1 MCPKAK
7 SDQVITHRIEFQETE
22 RDALEMVAA
31 SITARNVTQSVTN
44 LTKGVGNLIDP
55 VLSASFAGVAAALG
69 IIAWYELRNEE
80 TSKTTFD
87 YALGEEPGWI
97 GRLLLP
103 LSGPDIN
110 SPGYKR
116 LYQDATPEEKKAV
129 RQQQNTNF
137 RMKLN
142 QFRNAISTELMK
154 VTRKESI

>member
-7 SDQVITHRIEFQETE
+7 SDQVVTHRIEFQDTE

-31 SITARNVTQSVTN
+31 SIAARNVTQSVTN

-80 TSKTTFD
+80 ISKNTFD

-97 GRLLLP
+97 GRLLAP
-103 LSGPDIN
+103 LQGPQGT
-110 SPGYKR
+110 PGYER
-116 LYQDATPEEKKAV
+116 LHQDATPEEKKAV
-129 RQQQNTNF
+129 RQQQNANF
-137 RMKLN
+137 RMKLT
-142 QFRNAISTELMK
+142 QFRNAISTELTK
-154 VTRKESI
+154 LTRKVSI